1 MRAIVQRVNSS
12 RVEVDGEIV
21 GEIDTGLVVFLGVGR
36 EDDPSDSD
44 YLAEKI
50 SGLRIFEDE
59 AGLMNLSVKESGG
72 SILSISQFT
81 LYGDCRKGLR
91 PGFSSAAPPEQAEKL
106 YEHFC
111 DNLRNHNITLATGRF
126 QAHMRIIVDNDGPV
140 TIMLD
145 SKKLF

>member
-1 MRAIVQRVNSS
+1 MRAIVQRVNSG
-12 RVEVDGEIV
+12 RVEVDSEVV
-21 GEIDTGLVVFLGVGR
+21 GEIGAGLVVFLGVGR
-36 EDDPSDSD
+36 EDSPSDSD

-50 SGLRIFEDE
+50 TGLRIFEDA

-81 LYGDCRKGLR
+81 LYGDCRKGRR
-91 PGFSSAAPPEQAEKL
+91 PGFSNAAPPEQAEKL
-106 YEHFC
+106 YNHFC
-111 DNLRNHNITLATGRF
+111 DNLRSHKITVATGHF
-126 QAHMRIIVDNDGPV
+126 QTQMRIIVDNGGPV

>member
-12 RVEVDGEIV
+12 RVEVDGEVV
-21 GEIDTGLVVFLGVGR
+21 GEIAAGLVVFLGVGR

-50 SGLRIFEDE
+50 AGLRIFED
-59 AGLMNLSVKESGG
+59 ADGLMNLSVKESGG

-81 LYGDCRKGLR
+81 LYGDCRKGRR
-91 PGFSSAAPPEQAEKL
+91 PGFSSAAPPEQAERL
-106 YEHFC
+106 YEYFC
-111 DNLRNHNITLATGRF
+111 DKLRNHNITVATGRF

>member
-1 MRAIVQRVNSS
+1 MRAVVQRVNSG
-12 RVEVDGEIV
+12 RVEVGGEIV
-21 GEIDTGLVVFLGVGR
+21 GEIGAGLVVFLGVGR
-36 EDDPSDSD
+36 EDGPSDSD

-50 SGLRIFEDE
+50 TGLRIFEDA

-81 LYGDCRKGLR
+81 LYGDCRKGRR

-106 YEHFC
+106 YDHFC
-111 DNLRNHNITLATGRF
+111 DNLRNHKITVATGRF
-126 QAHMRIIVDNDGPV
+126 QAQMRIIVDNDGPV